1 MYVRA
6 KEYFK
11 DKMYEFDKYMQLYNK
26 YNNHHKIKKLY
37 LHILWSE
44 LAVVAHVCSYNTWDT
59 EQKACITWGG
69 GHLCYRM

>member
-26 YNNHHKIKKLY
+26 YNNHHKIRKLY
-37 LHILWSE
+37 LHLLWSE
-44 LAVVAHVCSYNTWDT
+44 LAVVARL
-59 EQKACITWGG
+59 Q
-69 GHLCYRM
+69 L